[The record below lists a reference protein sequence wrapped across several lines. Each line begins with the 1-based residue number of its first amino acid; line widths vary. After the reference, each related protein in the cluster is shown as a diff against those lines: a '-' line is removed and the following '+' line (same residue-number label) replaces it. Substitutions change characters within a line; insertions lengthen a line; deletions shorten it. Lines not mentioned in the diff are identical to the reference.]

1 MSYKQLSE
9 IFQLALDKTLLKP
22 KEPYSTFKS
31 VYFCNALEDL
41 EINELITKGELLRAK
56 LYVKIELNGERTF
69 GGMQRKKGVSYN
81 AFNEEQRARIEWV
94 KSMIATLKHHE
105 APTYSCHN

>member
-1 MSYKQLSE
+1 MTKQLSE
-9 IFQLALDKTLLKP
+9 IFQLALDNELHDPRQTCAR
-22 KEPYSTFKS
+22 YKS
-31 VYFCNALEDL
+31 RYFCNALEHIELDG
-41 EINELITKGELLRAK
+41 LITKGELLRAK

-69 GGMQRKKGVSYN
+69 GNMQRKRGFAYTTGV
-81 AFNEEQRARIEWV
+81 EEQLARIEWV